1 MDNITVSLLSPITVG
16 EVTID
21 SLTFR
26 EAEVGD
32 LIEAADCKNEIERMA
47 VMMAGVTGV
56 SLPIIKKLKARDL
69 KNIMSKV
76 GSLLGNDTQPA
87 PTGTE

>member
-1 MDNITVSLLSPITVG
+1 MDNINIPLLSPITVG
-16 EVTID
+16 EQSID

-47 VMMAGVTGV
+47 VLMASVTGV
-56 SLPIIKKLKARDL
+56 SLATIKKLKARDL

-87 PTGTE
+87 PTGTA

>member
-1 MDNITVSLLSPITVG
+1 MDNISVTLLSPVTVD

-47 VMMAGVTGV
+47 VMMASVTGV
-56 SLPIIKKLKARDL
+56 SLPVIKKLKARDL

-76 GSLLGNDTQPA
+76 GNLLGNDTKTGS
-87 PTGTE
+87 TGTA